1 MLPYLIGILA
11 GYVVGSIPT
20 AYLVVR
26 KRRGIDI
33 RSAGSGNVGSFNTY
47 TVTRSVGTAI
57 VVGVLDGLKGLGI
70 VLGATLAW
78 GAFWPV
84 AAALFGAILGHIYPV
99 WLTFRG
105 GRGLA
110 TACGGLFGITMSYTA
125 VWCVVWLALKF
136 SGLRML
142 PSNIAA
148 IVATPALLW
157 ILPARWIEA
166 VAVMPASSLEVKVF
180 GTLLSLLLLLGHLNV
195 FVGKGGPQDEP
206 RGVRQ

>member
-11 GYVVGSIPT
+11 GYVVGSIPS

-26 KRRGIDI
+26 LRSGIDI

-57 VVGVLDGLKGLGI
+57 VVGVLDGLKGFAV
-70 VLGATLAW
+70 VLGSTLAW

-84 AAALFGAILGHIYPV
+84 AVALFGAVLGHIYPV

-110 TACGGLFGITMSYTA
+110 TACGGLFGITLSYTA
-125 VWCVVWLALKF
+125 IWCALWSAMKL
-136 SGLRML
+136 SGQKIL

-148 IVATPALLW
+148 IIATPALLW
-157 ILPARWIEA
+157 MLPAHWIEA
-166 VAVMPASSLEVKVF
+166 VAIMPASSLDVKLF

-195 FVGKGGPQDEP
+195 FVGKGEQKDETG
-206 RGVRQ
+206 GVRQ